1 MSRAI
6 SDPHA
11 SSRDSCRHIESWT
24 LCNCIMTQSAAAQAC
39 NLHALR
45 SQMPLHLL
53 MLPFIDS
60 RVSGS
65 SAHNT
70 FYPDII
76 ITSNSHLIYE
86 NPHSV
91 GGLAKELV
99 VELANG
105 QRAVVLDLSE
115 DTVKLDANS
124 MLAGKSVAF
133 ELELLKI
140 EAGQ

>member
-1 MSRAI
+1 M
-6 SDPHA
+6 
-11 SSRDSCRHIESWT
+11 
-24 LCNCIMTQSAAAQAC
+24 
-39 NLHALR
+39 
-45 SQMPLHLL
+45 
-53 MLPFIDS
+53 
-60 RVSGS
+60 
-65 SAHNT
+65 
-70 FYPDII
+70 
-76 ITSNSHLIYE
+76 
-86 NPHSV
+86 

-140 EAGQ
+140 EAGE